1 MRRRN
6 ELMDKLRVKILQDRR
21 DGLTSEQIQARRGA
35 SSRTIANLVKGKDPR
50 RFCIRCGETDPQK
63 LEQHH
68 PDRVNRPNET
78 VTLCANCH
86 STVTRELQRKTN
98 REKKKEI
105 CTPNTSPIHVSIP
118 SRSMAQPQVAH
129 TQCRPSTPA
138 EKRCIGRGF
147 SYGGGGIAV
156 GEAHDVPFSIHRRM
170 VDSGRNM
177 NQNVGPTSRST
188 RPLSRSTI

>member
-6 ELMDKLRVKILQDRR
+6 ELMDKLRVRILQGRK
-21 DGLTSEQIQARRGA
+21 DGLTYEQIQTKTGA

-78 VTLCANCH
+78 ATLCANCH
-86 STVTRELQRKTN
+86 STATREQQRKTN

-105 CTPNTSPIHVSIP
+105 RTPNNTSPIHVSMP
-118 SRSMAQPQVAH
+118 SRSMAQPQVAY
-129 TQCRPSTPA
+129 TQYRPFTPV
-138 EKRCIGRGF
+138 EKRWIGRGV
-147 SYGGGGIAV
+147 SYGGGGVAV
-156 GEAHDVPFSIHRRM
+156 GEGLF
-170 VDSGRNM
+170 DSRLPGWARVVLVI
-177 NQNVGPTSRST
+177 VGGAVMYAGSK
-188 RPLSRSTI
+188 IK

>member
-6 ELMDKLRVKILQDRR
+6 ELMDKLRVRILQGRK
-21 DGLTSEQIQARRGA
+21 DGLTYEQIQTKTGA

-86 STVTRELQRKTN
+86 STVTREQQRKTN

-105 CTPNTSPIHVSIP
+105 CARNNTSP
-118 SRSMAQPQVAH
+118 
-129 TQCRPSTPA
+129 
-138 EKRCIGRGF
+138 
-147 SYGGGGIAV
+147 
-156 GEAHDVPFSIHRRM
+156 
-170 VDSGRNM
+170 
-177 NQNVGPTSRST
+177 
-188 RPLSRSTI
+188 